1 MSDVKPSRAHT
12 STRFHTFSTDPH
24 VVSTTTIYV
33 RRRLVVALV
42 ALAVVLAV
50 MVGAGNVLANRGGA
64 PASTSAVRPASA
76 VATLGGTYVVQPGD
90 TMWSIT
96 AAVHGG
102 DVPVAYVDALVAA
115 NGGATLQVGQVI
127 SLP

>member
-1 MSDVKPSRAHT
+1 MTATLAPRSVAAYTVPSVPSLT
-12 STRFHTFSTDPH
+12 VP
-24 VVSTTTIYV
+24 TITVYV
-33 RRRLVVALV
+33 RRRLLVGLV

-76 VATLGGTYVVQPGD
+76 VASAGGAYVVQPGD
-90 TMWSIT
+90 TLWSIT

-102 DVPVAYVDALVAA
+102 EVPVAYVDALVAI
-115 NGGATLQVGQVI
+115 NGGAALQVGQVI